1 MRRAKQLATVVL
13 ALTLCGCIASREPEL
28 KKTVA
33 RFSGN
38 QPAVTQ
44 FFEMDAGSA
53 RFEYS
58 HDGRTDCCSNFVV
71 KLLDYE
77 GQYHGDLIA
86 NEIGDCSGSTVIRI
100 RESGKYKLLIDLADG
115 DWSITVKQ

>member
-1 MRRAKQLATVVL
+1 VTLAKHLATVVL
-13 ALTLCGCIASREPEL
+13 ALTLCSCIGSREPEL
-28 KKTVA
+28 KKTVE

-38 QPAVTQ
+38 QPAVTH
-44 FFEMDAGSA
+44 FFGLDAGSV

-100 RESGKYKLLIDLADG
+100 RESGKHKLLIDLADG